1 MMKNVSE
8 YLKEYYLLNNKR
20 IIVTTL
26 RGKLHEICLSDDNK
40 YFYSY
45 TGLRNNKNN
54 NVIYLDW
61 FNGIINFLKQNG
73 GRVEK
78 GGCRNSKVGYGNC
91 TKGTLCYY
99 VATECYGKNVSESS
113 FDPIFIIAAILENAG
128 ICKNE
133 RGYIRLSAEWLN

>member
-1 MMKNVSE
+1 MIRNVSE
-8 YLKEYYLLNNKR
+8 YLKEYYLSNGKR

-26 RGKLHEICLSDDNK
+26 RGKQHEICLSDDNK

-45 TGLRNNKNN
+45 TGLRQN
-54 NVIYLDW
+54 
-61 FNGIINFLKQNG
+61 NFLYLNWFDGIVDFIKQNG

-78 GGCRNSKVGYGNC
+78 GGCRNSKVGQDNC

-99 VATECYGKNVSESS
+99 VATECCGKCDGESS
-113 FDPIFIIAAILENAG
+113 FDPIFIVATILDNAG

-133 RGYIRLSAEWLN
+133 RGYIQLSAINIK

>member
-1 MMKNVSE
+1 MIKNVSE
-8 YLKEYYLLNNKR
+8 YLKEYYLSNEKR
-20 IIVTTL
+20 IVVTTL
-26 RGKLHEICLSDDNK
+26 KGKQHKICLSDDNK

-45 TGLRNNKNN
+45 TGLRQN
-54 NVIYLDW
+54 NVLYLNW
-61 FNGIINFLKQNG
+61 FDGIVDFIKENG

-78 GGCRNSKVGYGNC
+78 GGCRNSKVGQGNC

-99 VATECYGKNVSESS
+99 VATECYGKCDGESS

-133 RGYIRLSAEWLN
+133 RGYVSYHPNSYL

>member
-1 MMKNVSE
+1 MIKNVSE
-8 YLKEYYLLNNKR
+8 YLKEYYLSNGKR

-26 RGKLHEICLSDDNK
+26 RGKQHEICLSDDNK

-45 TGLRNNKNN
+45 TGLRQN
-54 NVIYLDW
+54 
-61 FNGIINFLKQNG
+61 NFLYLNWFDGIVDFIRQNG

-78 GGCRNSKVGYGNC
+78 GGCRNSKVGQGNC

-99 VATECYGKNVSESS
+99 VATECYGKCDGESS
-113 FDPIFIIAAILENAG
+113 FDPIFIVAAILENAG

-133 RGYIRLSAEWLN
+133 RGYIQLSAINIK

>member
-1 MMKNVSE
+1 MIKNVSE
-8 YLKEYYLLNNKR
+8 YLKEYYLSNGKR

-26 RGKLHEICLSDDNK
+26 RGKQHEICLSDDNK

-45 TGLRNNKNN
+45 TGLRQNN
-54 NVIYLDW
+54 YLYLNW
-61 FNGIINFLKQNG
+61 FDGIVDFIKQNG
-73 GRVEK
+73 GKVEK
-78 GGCRNSKVGYGNC
+78 GGCRNSKVGQGNC

-99 VATECYGKNVSESS
+99 VATECYGKCDGESS

-133 RGYIRLSAEWLN
+133 RGYIQLSAINIK

>member
-1 MMKNVSE
+1 MVKNVSE
-8 YLKEYYLLNNKR
+8 YLKEYYLSNGKR

-26 RGKLHEICLSDDNK
+26 RGKQHEICLSDDNK

-45 TGLRNNKNN
+45 TGLRQN
-54 NVIYLDW
+54 
-61 FNGIINFLKQNG
+61 NFLYLNWFDSIVDFIRQNG

-78 GGCRNSKVGYGNC
+78 GGCRNSKVGQGNC

-99 VATECYGKNVSESS
+99 VATECYGKCDGESS
-113 FDPIFIIAAILENAG
+113 FDPIFIIAAILDNAG

-133 RGYIRLSAEWLN
+133 RGYIQLSAEFLS

>member
-1 MMKNVSE
+1 MIKNVSE
-8 YLKEYYLLNNKR
+8 YLKEYYLSNGKR
-20 IIVTTL
+20 ILVTTL
-26 RGKLHEICLSDDNK
+26 RGKQHEICLSDDNK

-45 TGLRNNKNN
+45 TGLRQN
-54 NVIYLDW
+54 NVLYLNW
-61 FNGIINFLKQNG
+61 FDGIADFIKQNG

-78 GGCRNSKVGYGNC
+78 GGCRNSKVGQGNC

-99 VATECYGKNVSESS
+99 VATECYGKCDGESS

-133 RGYIRLSAEWLN
+133 RGYIQLSAINIE

>member
-1 MMKNVSE
+1 MMIKNVSE
-8 YLKEYYLLNNKR
+8 YLKEYYLSNGKR

-26 RGKLHEICLSDDNK
+26 RGKQHEICLSDDNK

-45 TGLRNNKNN
+45 TGLRQN
-54 NVIYLDW
+54 
-61 FNGIINFLKQNG
+61 NFLYLNWFDGIVDFIRQNG

-78 GGCRNSKVGYGNC
+78 GGCRNSKVGQGNC

-99 VATECYGKNVSESS
+99 VATECYGKCDGESS

-128 ICKNE
+128 ICENE
-133 RGYIRLSAEWLN
+133 RGYIQLSAINIK